1 MRKAGVHT
9 STMPEA
15 QFTRATSQSHI
26 PDMTLATAAIAIINT
41 LCEFI
46 MAGYF

>member
-1 MRKAGVHT
+1 MRKAGAHT

-15 QFTRATSQSHI
+15 SIYASNEPKSI

-46 MAGYF
+46 IAGYF